1 MMQCHPQTGHG
12 ECQCVCSNLWSTAK
26 KIRVLQ
32 EKLKTLDEK
41 KSEIKTL
48 ISELEAEK

>member
-1 MMQCHPQTGHG
+1 MGCHQPALHG
-12 ECQCVCSNLWSTAK
+12 ECQCVCSNLWSNAK

-32 EKLKTLDEK
+32 EKLKSLDDK
-41 KSEIKTL
+41 KSEIETL